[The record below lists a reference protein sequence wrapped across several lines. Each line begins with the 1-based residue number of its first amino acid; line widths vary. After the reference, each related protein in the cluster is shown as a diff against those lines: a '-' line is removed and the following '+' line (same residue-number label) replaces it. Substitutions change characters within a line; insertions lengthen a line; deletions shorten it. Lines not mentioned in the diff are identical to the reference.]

1 MTPLIEFGPSCSF
14 RGDAGQWWTPPT
26 DGKRSHEL
34 WQKSLHPPDIKG
46 RIHRSNSVNVGGRID
61 VRHDYVAQGFS
72 KIVYDA
78 SHAFKMLY
86 CDS

>member
-1 MTPLIEFGPSCSF
+1 MTPLIEFGQAVVSEEMLGSGG
-14 RGDAGQWWTPPT
+14 RQPT

-78 SHAFKMLY
+78 SRAFKMLY